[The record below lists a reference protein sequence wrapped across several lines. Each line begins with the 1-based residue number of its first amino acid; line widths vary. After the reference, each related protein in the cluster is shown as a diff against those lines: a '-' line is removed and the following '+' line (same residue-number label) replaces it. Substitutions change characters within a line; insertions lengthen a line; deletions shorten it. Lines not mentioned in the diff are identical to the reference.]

1 MAKPETQRLDELP
14 LDRRIAGKWTKS
26 SVTRATKMSA
36 IYERRDIDPISPH
49 FKRRTGSVRV
59 SSVQPNLLGARTGDN
74 KGSIVIDRDFTT
86 EIAVNNNWTMFFSVR
101 VNTISETAERWTR
114 LVSFDGTRTYMRR
127 LHDGI
132 AGHVVQ
138 FRVYSAAGALIV
150 QTAELTIEGVYGGDF
165 HVVVKRASGDAVV
178 NAHYAQSPD
187 AWPSNVAFRHTFVVE
202 GELSLFGVNTAA
214 LSPANTEV
222 VLANVMVY
230 NNDVFVTTDYDTYA
244 SDLTPPGTASP
255 AGGTATLLWH
265 NTLSDGGSVLS
276 HTNTAS
282 ADVSAYLRPT
292 PPEAYSS
299 DAAVDPTD
307 IRFGGEGVIEVPFYL
322 DFDEYFW
329 TTTNA
334 AARLDWCF
342 QLELTTPAILAVG
355 TVFELQDL
363 VRVTIVAGFK
373 LQATFN
379 DGGTV
384 VLNSVVLAGATAYDC
399 FIARN
404 ETNCY
409 VKVGTT
415 EVSGG
420 PSDPIIYEYDKTIG
434 FIIGD
439 RVDFENAEPFHGRIG
454 RFALHNVAD
463 RSFQTKA
470 TAVMYYDVDS
480 LQGDEVIDQ
489 GNRSLN
495 SYVGTRTAAQAPYY
509 AEGPMTGGSYVAATG
524 GYLVSSAAPDIG
536 YTGQLSKPL
545 TKDAVVQRRGERAFL
560 TSGGVSYIV
569 DDRTKS
575 IRPLGIPRPS
585 TKVSCT
591 PQGVGPIDGFVRYA
605 YRYVTNDGTVGPIFQ
620 LDPCDAQGGVNV
632 FLGAETFSTPSDP
645 VFGLTFGEAEAGL
658 VSAEAV
664 ECFIAHDDDN
674 SGSYVPLLH
683 REIRNPGL
691 TLETAFRLPDIENLS
706 KESVIS
712 QGVHAPNGPGR
723 WMARNA
729 PKEFPWIGN
738 SFQECCFQFTFRYV
752 AGGNPQ
758 VLFCI
763 GAEAQRYQT
772 GSGWTGHH
780 THWRLHHLV
789 VSIQSALNNSAPESN
804 TSSIVVTRDEPGGS
818 NHRDDDLYHSAL
830 DYNFRDGE
838 DYTIFISRCG
848 ILHGYQ
854 PGSALSIAIFNH
866 TLHQPDGTGI
876 NGWKL
881 WPHDANASQVVW
893 QNYYGLNYAGSA
905 RNKIMWGACRKQGNN
920 LSGRTRYRTAAGSTS
935 FGFGHVNAFYNGTAV
950 DGTGG
955 QRMYH
960 GRMWRKDIPLTLLQ
974 VRALER
980 YGARSGPLHNLL
992 EVDVAFCGDSSQ
1004 TRLWGGWDAKADV
1017 RVKYHAP
1024 SEIEAFTVLT
1034 DTTTETTFLGYGF
1047 DNTITAGSPNTHAV
1061 TDTSRIPLWAKY
1073 SSRDEGSIV
1082 IGTGRYSAVSIAQ
1095 KKWHDS
1101 SEVQT
1106 FDEFANT
1113 IDLREWTWITL
1124 YFHQILRVDN
1134 TDTFDVW
1141 LERVFI
1147 DGNTGDWGNVFSGDA
1162 SNDLLGPGGMSKN
1175 LTAGDGQ
1182 YTLFTL
1188 GGVPGIDTGY
1198 EIEIAELR
1206 LWDGERY
1213 TSQGGGE
1220 GLETFGPYMSTRVP
1234 PNLWNKLW
1242 YYIRFA
1248 PLDVDDVELQTTI
1261 DQKGSFKETGGTPQ
1275 ASANAVDIYQGA
1287 EVKTGGDVG
1296 GSGGSAYFIPFP
1308 TPPIPAIRGI
1318 QLFRSQITPVSEDYP
1333 NGEPNPNAKTDAFK
1347 ACRAA
1352 PLYYLSEIPDGTNFY
1367 FDSAID
1373 TTLGAQLDLTEGL
1386 IPGNPGGVFEWGGF
1400 IGVWVTDIPR
1410 IHFAASPDS
1419 WESFPTDMILD
1430 MPLREHGTIQAA
1442 TELASRDARQSRVL
1456 VLGQSWGVFLDGS
1469 PVSPRVNTLGGGV
1482 GAASSR
1488 CLVVEKG
1495 IAYAYNGTLWAISG
1509 DGQVEDIGLPVLGLL
1524 PNPAEARLSV
1534 SSSLSSLFVINEATG
1549 LALRWHF
1556 ARREWFV
1563 EDRYALST
1571 TDIDGDAHWIHVS
1584 GYPSKANDT
1593 VYADDVELDTPTSLV
1608 VASYSNA
1615 ANTLTF
1621 GAVTGLKV
1629 GQHITV
1635 VADQDPRYRQ
1645 TVTIAS
1651 ISGLVVTVTEDLD
1664 LAVTSPGGVGD
1675 TTITLTYN
1683 ARVGIGYWGTMLDTG
1698 QFINEGLL
1706 HHTDL
1711 GITAGDRWYG
1721 MSVGADFAGDPD
1733 DRSRFDAAESF
1744 PTRFDDGSGTGQ
1756 AARWGLTARQR
1767 IQRLLFWSFEPT
1779 SVGLSELELNYTND

>member
-36 IYERRDIDPISPH
+36 IYERRDIDPIASH
-49 FKRRTGSVRV
+49 FKRRNGSVRV
-59 SSVQPNLLGARTGDN
+59 SNIQPNLLGARTGDN
-74 KGSIVIDRDFTT
+74 KGSIVVDRDFTT
-86 EIAVNNNWTMFFSVR
+86 EIAVNSEWTIFFSVR
-101 VNTISETAERWTR
+101 VNTISETTERWTR
-114 LVSFDGTRTYMRR
+114 LVSFGGTRTYMRR
-127 LHDGI
+127 LYDGV

-138 FRVYSAAGALIV
+138 FRVYSAADALLV
-150 QTAELTIEGVYGGDF
+150 QTAELTIDGVYGGDF
-165 HVVVKRASGDAVV
+165 HVVVKRDSGNAVV
-178 NAHYAQSPD
+178 NAHYSQSLD
-187 AWPSNVAFRHTFVVE
+187 AWPSDIASRHTFVAE
-202 GELSLFGVNTAA
+202 GELSLFGANIAA

-222 VLANVMVY
+222 VMGNVMVY
-230 NNDVFVTTDYDTYA
+230 NNGVFATTDYHTYA

-255 AGGTATLLWH
+255 AGGTAILLWH
-265 NTLSDGGSVLS
+265 DTLSEGGSVLS

-282 ADVSAYLRPT
+282 AEVSSYLRPT
-292 PPEAYSS
+292 PPEAFSS
-299 DAAVDPTD
+299 DAAVDATD

-342 QLELTTPAILAVG
+342 QLQLTTPAILTVG

-384 VLNSVVLAGATAYDC
+384 VLNSVVLAGATDYDC
-399 FIARN
+399 FIARS
-404 ETNCY
+404 ETATY

-439 RVDFENAEPFHGRIG
+439 RVDFENAEPFHGRIS

-470 TAVMYYDVDS
+470 TAVMYYNVDS

-489 GNRSLN
+489 GNRALN
-495 SYVGTRTAAQAPYY
+495 AYLGTRTSAQAPYF
-509 AEGPMTGGSYVAATG
+509 AEGPMIGGAYVAATG
-524 GYLVSSAAPDIG
+524 GYLISNAAPDIG
-536 YTGQLSKPL
+536 YSGQLSKPL

-585 TKVSCT
+585 TKVSCS

-605 YRYVTNDGTVGPIFQ
+605 YRYVTNDGTVGPVFQ
-620 LDPCDAQGGVNV
+620 LDPCDAEGGVNV
-632 FLGAETFSTPSDP
+632 FLGAQTFSTPGDP
-645 VFGLTFGEAEAGL
+645 AFSLSYGETEAGV
-658 VSAEAV
+658 VSSDAV
-664 ECFIAHDDDN
+664 ETFIAHDADN
-674 SGSYVPLLH
+674 SGSSVQLLH
-683 REIRNPGL
+683 REIRQPGL
-691 TLETAFRLPDIENLS
+691 TLEVAFRLPELNS
-706 KESVIS
+706 EVKESVIS
-712 QGVHAPNGPGR
+712 QGVYAPNGPGR
-723 WMARNA
+723 WLALNS

-738 SFQECCFQFTFRYV
+738 TFQECTFQFTFRYQ
-752 AGGNPQ
+752 AGGGNQ
-758 VLFCI
+758 TLFCI
-763 GAEAQRYQT
+763 GATSQSYET
-772 GSGWTGHH
+772 GSWASGHN
-780 THWRLHHLV
+780 THYRLHHIV
-789 VSIQSALNNSAPESN
+789 VSIQTPLDNVAN
-804 TSSIVVTRDEPGGS
+804 TTSIVVTRDEPAGS
-818 NHRDDDLYHSAL
+818 KHRDDDLHHRAA
-830 DYNFRDGE
+830 DYNFVDGN

-848 ILHGYQ
+848 SLYGYQ
-854 PGSALSIAIFNH
+854 PGSALSLAIFNH
-866 TLHQPDGTGI
+866 TQDSAST
-876 NGWKL
+876 NGWAL
-881 WPHDANASQVVW
+881 WPHVGAGTQVIW
-893 QNYYGLNYAGSA
+893 TNYYGVSYTGSA
-905 RNKIMWGACRKQGNN
+905 RNKIMWGCCRKQGTNAV
-920 LSGRTRYRTAAGSTS
+920 GATRVRSAAGSAT
-935 FGFGHVNAFYNGTAV
+935 FTFNWLNAFYNGTAV

-974 VRALER
+974 VKGLDR
-980 YGARSGPLHNLL
+980 YGARQGPLQDML
-992 EVDVAFCGDSSQ
+992 EVDVAFCPDSS
-1004 TRLWGGWDAKADV
+1004 RDRINGGWDATADV
-1017 RVKYHAP
+1017 RVKYYAP
-1024 SEIEAFTVLT
+1024 SAIEAFTVMT
-1034 DTTTETTFLGYGF
+1034 DATTESVFLGYGF
-1047 DNTITAGSPNTHAV
+1047 DNTITAGTPDTHAV
-1061 TDTSRIPLWAKY
+1061 TSTATIPLWAKY
-1073 SSRDEGSIV
+1073 SSRDEGSLIV
-1082 IGTGRYSAVSIAQ
+1082 GTGRFSSVSIAK

-1101 SEVQT
+1101 SAVQT

-1113 IDLREWTWITL
+1113 IDLKQWTWLTL
-1124 YFHQILRVDN
+1124 YFHQITRAATTPTHDI
-1134 TDTFDVW
+1134 W

-1147 DGNTGDWGNVFSGDA
+1147 DGNTGDWGDLFDSDA
-1162 SNDLLGPGGMSKN
+1162 QNDGQGPPGKSAN
-1175 LTAGDGQ
+1175 LAAGPGQ
-1182 YTLFTL
+1182 YTLFTV
-1188 GGVPGIDTGY
+1188 GGVPGIDSAFK
-1198 EIEIAELR
+1198 INIAEVR
-1206 LWDGERY
+1206 LWDGNRY
-1213 TSQGGGE
+1213 TSEGGGE
-1220 GLETFGPYMSTRVP
+1220 GDETFGPYMSTRVP
-1234 PNLWNKLW
+1234 PNLWSKLW
-1242 YYIRFA
+1242 HYLRFA
-1248 PLDVDDVELQTTI
+1248 PIDVDDMDLQTTM
-1261 DQKGSFKETGGTPQ
+1261 DQKGQFKETGGTPQ
-1275 ASANAVDIYQGA
+1275 ATIDAVDIYQTAAVVVG
-1287 EVKTGGDVG
+1287 TGDGS
-1296 GSGGSAYFIPFP
+1296 SGGSSYFIPFP
-1308 TPPIPAIRGI
+1308 TPPMPAIRGI
-1318 QLFRSQITPVSEDYP
+1318 QLFRSQITPISPDYP

-1352 PLYYLSEIPDGTNFY
+1352 PLYYLSEIPDGTNFF
-1367 FDSAID
+1367 FDSATD
-1373 TTLGAQLDLTEGL
+1373 ATLGAKLDLSEGL
-1386 IPGNPGGVFEWGGF
+1386 IPGNPGGVFEWGGY

-1419 WESFPTDMILD
+1419 WESFPTDMAVDL
-1430 MPLREHGTIQAA
+1430 PLREYGTIEAA

-1456 VLGQSWGVFLDGS
+1456 VLGQAWGVFLDGS
-1469 PVSPRVNTLGGGV
+1469 PISPQINTLGGGV
-1482 GAASSR
+1482 GASSSR

-1495 IAYAYNGTLWAISG
+1495 IAYAYNGTLWAITG
-1509 DGQVEDIGLPVLGLL
+1509 DGQVEDIGLPVLDLL
-1524 PNPAEARLSV
+1524 PPATDARLSV
-1534 SSSLSSLFVINEATG
+1534 SSSLSSLFLINEATG

-1571 TDIDGDAHWIHVS
+1571 TDIDGESNWIHVS
-1584 GYPSKANDT
+1584 GYPSKVNAT

-1608 VASYSNA
+1608 VASYDNA

-1645 TVTIAS
+1645 TVTIS
-1651 ISGLVVTVTEDLD
+1651 TIVGLVVTVTEDLA

-1711 GITAGDRWYG
+1711 GITAGDGWYG
-1721 MSVGADFAGDPD
+1721 MSVGADYAGDPD

-1744 PTRFDDGSGTGQ
+1744 PTRFDDGSGTGRS
-1756 AARWGLTARQR
+1756 ARWGLTARQR